1 MVPTTTDVP
10 LLTYIDDATGE
21 YVALSS
27 AELGSW
33 AARTASLLR
42 DGCGLAPGARVA
54 VLAAPH
60 WQTAAILLGA
70 WSIGLAVSFRSN
82 LLAGVSPAPGED
94 GEYDAVF
101 VDGSRIGSW
110 IEDVPEGRHRFVLNG
125 QTDGFTG
132 YAEAVRAYPDET
144 PDYHAVRANDAASVD
159 GTSYGEWMALA
170 HAMADRWGLGPG
182 DRLLVDVAQHQEPLK
197 WLLAPLAVGATVVLC
212 ANSDPATLHM
222 RRTSEGITHEL

>member
-1 MVPTTTDVP
+1 
-10 LLTYIDDATGE
+10 
-21 YVALSS
+21 
-27 AELGSW
+27 
-33 AARTASLLR
+33 
-42 DGCGLAPGARVA
+42 

-82 LLAGVSPAPGED
+82 LLAGVSPGPGGD
-94 GEYDAVF
+94 GIYDAVF
-101 VDGSRIGSW
+101 VDASRIGSW
-110 IEDVPEGRHRFVLNG
+110 IEEVPEARHRFVLNG
-125 QTDGFTG
+125 QTDGFRG
-132 YAEAVRAYPDET
+132 YADAVRHYPDET
-144 PDYHAVRANDAASVD
+144 PDYHAIQPYDVASVD

-170 HAMADRWGLGPG
+170 HAMADRWGLGAG
-182 DRLLVDVAQHQEPLK
+182 DRLLVDVAQHQEPVK